1 MADAGAPVTARA
13 RSLPGLPG
21 LRVVILALFGAACG
35 LSTLAGGFYDV
46 TVWGPIALGVFALTL
61 ALVVNGAGRAQLV
74 PAIAA
79 GALVFLWLWSWISA
93 SWGESADQA
102 YTYAGLWAL
111 YAAAFLALIL
121 LMQRRNQRW
130 VPLAFAS
137 AGVVAVGLYVVIQ
150 MASGEGADLFFGGR
164 LRDPLGYVNGQ
175 AGYFL
180 LGFWPCV
187 AMAEQSGRKI
197 LAGAGAAGAVVLGSL
212 LMLSQSRGVVPA
224 LIVSAAVV
232 LAIVP
237 GRARRVWVLVAVGVV
252 LAAISSPLLDVY
264 QDAAGATEPGAVA
277 PAGRAI
283 LLAAVLLGVG
293 WGLLQLLFERTTRTA
308 GSSLQS
314 KLVQAEGPLA
324 LVVAVLAIG
333 GALAAV
339 GNPAD
344 RISQQYDD
352 FVNLRVDDSSDTRFL
367 SGGGYRYD
375 YWRVAWQEFK
385 DEPLHGVGAGNY
397 TVGYFT
403 ERRTSEDIRQ
413 PHSLPMQLL
422 AELGIPGLLAL
433 LAFVGAVVVGL
444 WRTAW
449 RGSTS
454 PGRRALAVAG
464 GGAFAAWLMHT
475 SVDWLHILPGVTGVA
490 LCAAAPL
497 VAPWSRQPVDHA
509 FSPGRIQALLIGG
522 VALLAASALV
532 GRIAL
537 ADHYRTEGRGKL
549 TSDPVEALRLAN
561 RALAFNS
568 QSVPALYIKS
578 AAYARVNRYA
588 AARAALVRAGKLEPS
603 NPLPPTLLGDL
614 SVRRGDIAAAK
625 SAYGL
630 ARRLDP
636 RNALVEGLAKDP
648 RSALPAKP

>member
-1 MADAGAPVTARA
+1 M
-13 RSLPGLPG
+13 
-21 LRVVILALFGAACG
+21 VILALVGAACG
-35 LSTLAGGFYDV
+35 LSTLAGGFYDL
-46 TVWGPIALGVFALTL
+46 TVWGPIALGIFALTL

-93 SWGESADQA
+93 AWGESADQA

-121 LMQRRNQRW
+121 LMKRRNQRW

-150 MASGEGADLFFGGR
+150 MASGDGADLFFGGR

-187 AMAEQSGRKI
+187 AMAERSGRKI

-264 QDAAGATEPGAVA
+264 QDAAGATEPGAVE

-293 WGLLQLLFERTTRTA
+293 WGLLQLLFERTTRAA
-308 GSSLQS
+308 GSSLQN
-314 KLVQAEGPLA
+314 KLVRAEGPLA

-413 PHSLPMQLL
+413 PHSLPMQML
-422 AELGIPGLLAL
+422 AELGLPGLLAL
-433 LAFVGAVVVGL
+433 LAFVGAVVAGL
-444 WRTAW
+444 WRTAR
-449 RGSTS
+449 RGRSS

-497 VAPWSRQPVDHA
+497 VAPWSRRPVDHA

-537 ADHYRTEGRGKL
+537 ADHYRIDGRGKL

-625 SAYGL
+625 RAYGL

-636 RNALVEGLAKDP
+636 RNGLVEGLAKDP

>member
-1 MADAGAPVTARA
+1 
-13 RSLPGLPG
+13 
-21 LRVVILALFGAACG
+21 VVVLALIGAACG
-35 LSTLAGGFYDV
+35 LSTLVGGFYDL

-74 PAIAA
+74 PAIAV

-93 SWGESADQA
+93 AWGESADQA

-130 VPLAFAS
+130 APLAFAS

-150 MASGEGADLFFGGR
+150 MASGDGADLFFGGR

-187 AMAEQSGRKI
+187 AVAERSGRKI

-252 LAAISSPLLDVY
+252 LAVISGPLLDVY
-264 QDAAGATEPGAVA
+264 QDAAGATKAGAVE

-293 WGLLQLLFERTTRTA
+293 WGLLQLLFERTTRAA

-314 KLVQAEGPLA
+314 KLVRAEGPLA

-397 TVGYFT
+397 TVDYFT

-422 AELGIPGLLAL
+422 AELGLPGLLAL
-433 LAFVGAVVVGL
+433 LAFVGAVLAGL
-444 WRTAW
+444 WRTSR
-449 RGSTS
+449 RGRTS
-454 PGRRALAVAG
+454 SGRRALAVAG

-475 SVDWLHILPGVTGVA
+475 SVDWLHILPGVTGIA

-497 VAPWSRQPVDHA
+497 VAPWSRRRVSHA
-509 FSPGRIQALLIGG
+509 FSPGRIQVLLIAG
-522 VALLAASALV
+522 VALLAATALV

-537 ADHYRTEGRGKL
+537 ADHYRIEGRGKL

-578 AAYARVNRYA
+578 AAYARVNRYTD
-588 AARAALVRAGKLEPS
+588 ARAALVLAGELEPS

-614 SVRRGDIAAAK
+614 SVRRGDIPAARK
-625 SAYGL
+625 AYGQ

-636 RNALVEGLAKDP
+636 RSAFLEGLAKDP
-648 RSALPAKP
+648 RSALPDAP